1 MDEPPYSAMAGWTP
15 EPKRMRSIL
24 WAEARHS
31 VAEIHHFA
39 STFLDNRVSSCADIL
54 AKQTAAPGEPVPA
67 PVFCVNR
74 HLFAG
79 GRFVDCPENVGP
91 ATIRQNRRR
100 VAPVPKYFWLSVPSL
115 EGPGWILE
123 NPGKVRFGQNQSGSG
138 RFLAL
143 FLTSRGDSD
152 TSSTRKS
159 IAANPKKPI
168 TTLPRP
174 PIPCLGHMYHPPPPD
189 PLSSTHRQSRIGG
202 LTRSRSV
209 MR

>member
-31 VAEIHHFA
+31 VAEIHHSA
-39 STFLDNRVSSCADIL
+39 STFLDNRVAPCADIL

-74 HLFAG
+74 HLFAA

-159 IAANPKKPI
+159 IAANPKTPLPPFHDPRYLVWGICI
-168 TTLPRP
+168 TPTPRP
-174 PIPCLGHMYHPPPPD
+174 P
-189 PLSSTHRQSRIGG
+189 
-202 LTRSRSV
+202 
-209 MR
+209 